1 MKKSKKRSEARNVA
15 KRTRAFRAG
24 VLACALLLAA
34 VATAV
39 AKYSS
44 QTSQPAPAAPVA
56 AQPSKAAGN
65 YVTVEVG
72 GKKLRVNAE
81 TLQQG
86 PLSQEQSQQV
96 ADALEGNKS
105 TEGLVEVQHADGTV
119 EVDLQG
125 HFQNVMMAK
134 KNDDGTVSNAC
145 VDTPEAAR
153 SFLKSD
159 ATAPAS
165 PTAGNAAAAR
175 KAVVKK

>member
-1 MKKSKKRSEARNVA
+1 MNKSKKRPAARNVA

-24 VLACALLLAA
+24 ALACALMLAG

-44 QTSQPAPAAPVA
+44 QTPQPARAAAAVAAPA
-56 AQPSKAAGN
+56 ETTGK

-86 PLSQEQSQQV
+86 PLSQEQSQQM

-134 KNDDGTVSNAC
+134 KNEDGTLSNAC

-159 ATAPAS
+159 ATTAA
-165 PTAGNAAAAR
+165 PTAGGAAAAR
-175 KAVVKK
+175 KVVVK

>member
-1 MKKSKKRSEARNVA
+1 MKKSKKRPEARNVA
-15 KRTRAFRAG
+15 KRARAFRAG
-24 VLACALLLAA
+24 ALACALLLAG

-44 QTSQPAPAAPVA
+44 QTPQPAAVVAAPA
-56 AQPSKAAGN
+56 TPAGN

-86 PLSQEQSQQV
+86 PLSQEQSQRM

-159 ATAPAS
+159 ATAPTS
-165 PTAGNAAAAR
+165 PTAGIAAAAR